1 MTLPDKAY
9 KNIDFLNSSAAR
21 TVRILC
27 EYEEP
32 RARLAAEGVQNTVV
46 MFGSARIR
54 PRDEAQ
60 QNLDAA
66 QAALDGGQGDA
77 AALQTAVEEATKR
90 LALSRY
96 YEDTQQLARRL
107 TEWSLQREDGWD
119 YHVCSGG
126 GPGIMEAANRGA
138 SEVEGGR
145 SVGLGISL
153 PFEKGVNEFVTPD
166 LAFEFH
172 YFFMR
177 KLWFLYLA
185 QCVVI
190 FPGGFGTMD
199 EMFETL
205 TLRQTGKIN
214 RPMPMVLFG
223 TGFWDEVFNADA
235 MVQFGTISPGDVNLF
250 FRTDS
255 VDEAFTFITGELE
268 AIEAGAGGS
277 Q

>member
-1 MTLPDKAY
+1 MSRPEKAY
-9 KNIDFLNSSAAR
+9 KNLGFLNSGAAR

-32 RARLAAEGVQNTVV
+32 RARLAREGVDNTIV

-54 PRDEAQ
+54 SEDVAREELAE
-60 QNLDAA
+60 A
-66 QAALDGGQGDA
+66 QAAAQGA
-77 AALQTAVEEATKR
+77 APGSELANAVEAATRK
-90 LALSRY
+90 LKLSRY
-96 YEDTQQLARRL
+96 YEETRELARRL
-107 TEWSLQREDGWD
+107 TEWTMSRESPHK

-138 SEVEGGR
+138 ADVVGGR

-153 PFEKGVNEFVTPD
+153 PFEED
-166 LAFEFH
+166 LNPYIPEELGFEFH

-190 FPGGFGTMD
+190 CPGGFGTLD

-205 TLRQTGKIN
+205 TLRQTGKVT
-214 RPMPMVLFG
+214 RPIPMVLYG
-223 TGFWDEVFNADA
+223 AEFWDEVLNLDF
-235 MVQFGTISPGDVNLF
+235 MVEFGTISAKDLNLFHRSDTVDDAFDYITRSLMEIEEAGDV
-250 FRTDS
+250 
-255 VDEAFTFITGELE
+255 
-268 AIEAGAGGS
+268 GGR
-277 Q
+277 

>member
-1 MTLPDKAY
+1 MPVPDKAY
-9 KNIDFLNSSAAR
+9 KNTDFLNSSAAR

-32 RARLAAEGVQNTVV
+32 RARFAAEGVKNTIV

-54 PRDEAQ
+54 PREEAQ
-60 QNLDAA
+60 ENLDAA
-66 QAALDGGQGDA
+66 EAAKAAGGDTAALEA
-77 AALQTAVEEATKR
+77 AVVEARKR
-90 LALSRY
+90 LGLSRY
-96 YEDTQQLARRL
+96 YEATRELARRL
-107 TEWSLQREDGWD
+107 TEWSMAREGGWP

-138 SEVEGGR
+138 SEAPNGV

-153 PFEKGVNEFVTPD
+153 PFEAGVNEYVPPE

-190 FPGGFGTMD
+190 FPGGFGTLD
-199 EMFETL
+199 EFFETL

-214 RPMPMVLFG
+214 RTLPMVLFG
-223 TGFWDEVFNADA
+223 TEFWDEVFDVGA
-235 MVQFGTISPGDVNLF
+235 MARFGTISPADVNLF
-250 FRTDS
+250 HRSDT
-255 VDEAFTFITGELE
+255 VDDAFEYITRELI
-268 AIEAGAGGS
+268 AIEESGEGAGR
-277 Q
+277 

>member
-1 MTLPDKAY
+1 MPNPEKAY
-9 KNIDFLNSSAAR
+9 KNIDFLNSKAAR

-32 RARLAAEGVQNTVV
+32 KARLAAAGVENTIV

-54 PRDEAQ
+54 TE
-60 QNLDAA
+60 
-66 QAALDGGQGDA
+66 
-77 AALQTAVEEATKR
+77 EEARSVLNDAQDALANGNGTQVAVDTAQKR
-90 LALSRY
+90 LKLSRY
-96 YEDTQQLARRL
+96 YTDTVELSRRL
-107 TEWSLQREDGWD
+107 TAWSMERAGLD

-138 SEVEGGR
+138 SLVPGGK

-153 PFEKGVNEFVTPD
+153 PFEAGVNEFTPED

-185 QCVVI
+185 KTVI
-190 FPGGFGTMD
+190 VFPGGFGTLD

-205 TLRQTGKIN
+205 TLRQTGKID
-214 RPMPMVLFG
+214 RPLPTFLYG
-223 TGFWDEVFNADA
+223 REFWDKCLNLDA
-235 MVQFGTISPGDVNLF
+235 MVEAGTISPGDPDLF
-250 FRTDS
+250 TVVDS
-255 VDEAFTFITGELE
+255 VDEAFGLIVQALE
-268 AIEAGAGGS
+268 ALETESATTEG
-277 Q
+277 